1 MRGVAGPRL
10 ADVIVKARAV
20 YSMDEARTT
29 FRSLAIR
36 DGWVVVASGEEAGL
50 DGLASAGMAVV
61 DARGLTRL
69 PAFSDRHEHLLEPA
83 RDLARVRRVGA
94 RSLGDLA
101 ALNSER
107 GAPVAAGS
115 DTPRPVTP
123 MLTIWGS

>member
-1 MRGVAGPRL
+1 VRGVAGPRL
-10 ADVIVKARAV
+10 ADVIVKAHAV

-36 DGWVVVASGEEAGL
+36 DGWIVAASGEEAGL
-50 DGLASAGMAVV
+50 DGLASAGRAVV
-61 DARGLTRL
+61 DARGPTLL
-69 PAFSDRHEHLLEPA
+69 PALSDRHEHQLESA
-83 RDLARVRRVGA
+83 RDMARVRLVGA

-101 ALNSER
+101 APNRER